1 MDRFEAMSMLLA
13 VVDNGSFSA
22 ASRMIRVPVA
32 TLSRKVSELE
42 ALLGA
47 QLLIRTTRKLTLTDA
62 GTTYV
67 TNARRILEQLEETER
82 EAAGEFVE
90 PKGELALTAPLFFGR
105 LHVLPIV
112 AEFLALFPDIR
123 IRLRLADHNVDLV
136 GHGVDMA
143 VRIGELPDSDM
154 VATRIGSMRTVVCA
168 SPKLIE
174 VHGAPQKPDD
184 LLCFP
189 CVAMEAP
196 QPSPGWSF
204 GPAAIVV
211 PVKPRLSVSTAEAAL
226 QAAIEGIGATRLLSY
241 QVAEAVEKGHLVT
254 LLEAF
259 EPKPTP
265 VHLLHAARGH
275 MPQKMRRFLDF
286 AAPRLRQMLEKI
298 VLYTPGSSS

>member
-13 VVDNGSFSA
+13 VVDSGSFSA
-22 ASRMIRVPVA
+22 AGRVLRVPVA

-42 ALLGA
+42 ALLDA

-67 TNARRILEQLEETER
+67 ANARRILEQLEEVER

-90 PKGELALTAPLFFGR
+90 PKGELVITAPLFFGKR
-105 LHVLPIV
+105 HVLPIV
-112 AEFLALFPDIR
+112 ADFLAQFPDIR
-123 IRLRLADHNVDLV
+123 IRLLLTDHNVDLI
-136 GHGVDMA
+136 GHRVDMA

-154 VATRIGSMRTVVCA
+154 VATRIGSMRTIVCA
-168 SPKLIE
+168 SPDLIGH
-174 VHGAPQKPDD
+174 HGLPKKPED
-184 LLCFP
+184 LLRFP

-196 QPSPGWSF
+196 QPSPGWDF
-204 GPAAIVV
+204 GPAAAVI

-226 QAAIEGIGATRLLSY
+226 QAAIAGVGATRLLYY
-241 QVAEAVEKGHLVT
+241 QVAEAIGEGTLMV

-259 EPKPTP
+259 EPKPVP

-275 MPQKMRRFLDF
+275 MPLKMRRFLDF
-286 AAPRLRQMLEKI
+286 AAPRLRQALADI
-298 VLYTPGSSS
+298 APANATPP